1 MALRSQALT
10 HPKIVVLIIS
20 PDVFVFWFLDVDVDV
35 DDGIFQ
41 FWSRSF
47 FTRLRRSSVDLK
59 P

>member
-20 PDVFVFWFLDVDVDV
+20 PDVFVFWFLDVDVD
-35 DDGIFQ
+35 DGILH

-47 FTRLRRSSVDLK
+47 FTRLRRSLVDLK